1 MGYIKAQDILPED
14 VLTLVQRY
22 VDGQMLYIP
31 RRPGQHKSW
40 GAGTQTREDLQD
52 RNQKIYAGHMSGMT
66 VTELSGE
73 YFLTEKSIQRIIRN
87 YKKAPPNKS
96 T

>member
-1 MGYIKAQDILPED
+1 MGYIKAEDILPED
-14 VLTLVQRY
+14 VLKLVQRY

-40 GAGTQTREDLQD
+40 GAGTQTREALKN
-52 RNQKIYAGHMSGMT
+52 RNRKIYTEYMSGMT
-66 VTELSGE
+66 LTQLSGK
-73 YFLTEKSIQRIIRN
+73 YFLTEKSIQRIIRH
-87 YKKAPPNKS
+87 YKTAPPNKS